1 MRMFVRPL
9 ILGLVVVSSPAWS
22 AVPRPVSSAPV
33 RATAAAETPPAASA
47 AADAVGDALAVPL
60 PATLQSGMSYRA
72 FAQTVME
79 QGWQPADPLAA
90 DSCMAAGDCEIEFVA
105 PTPGTRLRVQIGSQ
119 AGAAVV
125 QRWATRPVTADRIA
139 AGTASAAAGT
149 TPAPTAATATSGAAS
164 AAKDPR

>member
-33 RATAAAETPPAASA
+33 RATAAVETPPAASA

-149 TPAPTAATATSGAAS
+149 TPAPTAAAATSGAAS

>member
-33 RATAAAETPPAASA
+33 RATAAAETPPAAPA

-60 PATLQSGMSYRA
+60 PATLQPGMSYRA

-149 TPAPTAATATSGAAS
+149 TPAPTAAAATSGAAS
-164 AAKDPR
+164 ATKDPR

>member
-22 AVPRPVSSAPV
+22 AVSRPVPGV
-33 RATAAAETPPAASA
+33 PMRATAAAETPPAAPA

-72 FAQTVME
+72 FVQTVME

-149 TPAPTAATATSGAAS
+149 TPAPTAAAATSGAAN
-164 AAKDPR
+164 ATKDPR

>member
-22 AVPRPVSSAPV
+22 AVPRPVSNVPV
-33 RATAAAETPPAASA
+33 RATAAAETPPA

>member
-1 MRMFVRPL
+1 MRMFVLPL

-22 AVPRPVSSAPV
+22 AVPRPVSGASV

-149 TPAPTAATATSGAAS
+149 TPAPTAAAATSGAAN

>member
-9 ILGLVVVSSPAWS
+9 ILGLVVVYSPAWS

-33 RATAAAETPPAASA
+33 RATAAAETPPAAS
-47 AADAVGDALAVPL
+47 DAVGDALAVPL

-149 TPAPTAATATSGAAS
+149 TPAPTAAAATSGAAS